1 MCSPN
6 SWLTSGAVL
15 AGLAV
20 VFGAF
25 AAHGLDDYLVEKY
38 GEQPAK
44 TVAGHILPA
53 SWKYLEDFKT
63 GAEYQMYHA
72 LGMIAVGLIARSD
85 NRKILQSAGW
95 CFLLGIVFFS
105 GSLYALTL
113 TGETK
118 LGMIA
123 PIGGTLFI
131 IGWGA
136 LALSVCCKPTAV
148 ISESN
153 INRT

>member
-1 MCSPN
+1 MCSAK
-6 SWLTSGAVL
+6 SWVANGAIL

-20 VFGAF
+20 VIGAF
-25 AAHGLDDYLVEKY
+25 AAHGLDGFVVEKY
-38 GEQPAK
+38 GDASPK
-44 TVAGHILPA
+44 TVAGFSVPA

-72 LGMIAVGLIARSD
+72 LGMIVVGLLARGEA
-85 NRKILQSAGW
+85 RKSLQAAGW

-131 IGWGA
+131 VGWVLLAIGACGC
-136 LALSVCCKPTAV
+136 LSAKAP
-148 ISESN
+148 ESDN
-153 INRT
+153 